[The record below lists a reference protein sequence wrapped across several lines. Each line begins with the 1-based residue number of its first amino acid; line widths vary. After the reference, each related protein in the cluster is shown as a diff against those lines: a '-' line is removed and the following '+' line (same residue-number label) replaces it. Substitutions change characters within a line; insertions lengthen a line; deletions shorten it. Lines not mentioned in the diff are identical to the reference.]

1 MAVKEAHS
9 RKPDPDEPWRYVCP
23 NCWRQVFDEPTTIA
37 GTFRCKNGCE
47 GRWQRNELIDRKTG
61 EQAIFT
67 DKYD

>member
-1 MAVKEAHS
+1 MALKEAHS

-23 NCWRQVFDEPTTIA
+23 DCRVQVFDKPSTAA
-37 GTFRCKNGCE
+37 GTFRCKSGCQE
-47 GRWQRNELIDRKTG
+47 RWDRSELYDRKTG